1 MLISIVC
8 PISISSML
16 RLEVI
21 CSPNNRW
28 EARNSLQPFSV
39 INLSRLLF
47 SLSVAS
53 SAITKSFEIASW
65 LMEVDGLTGFLG
77 QDFFRISGL
86 DRRFG
91 LWILGVFVICFFI
104 YWNFNGDLGLLRV
117 TANTKWVVTSL
128 GIYKISWVYPFGIIV
143 VPIVWSRAI
152 AVLWIID
159 SSCRLIILIF
169 FF

>member
-1 MLISIVC
+1 
-8 PISISSML
+8 ML

-28 EARNSLQPFSV
+28 EARNSLHPFSV

-65 LMEVDGLTGFLG
+65 LMEVDGLTGFLW

-91 LWILGVFVICFFI
+91 L
-104 YWNFNGDLGLLRV
+104 
-117 TANTKWVVTSL
+117 
-128 GIYKISWVYPFGIIV
+128 
-143 VPIVWSRAI
+143 
-152 AVLWIID
+152 
-159 SSCRLIILIF
+159 
-169 FF
+169 

>member
-8 PISISSML
+8 PISISRML

-53 SAITKSFEIASW
+53 RAITKSFEIASW
-65 LMEVDGLTGFLG
+65 FMEGDGLTGCVG
-77 QDFFRISGL
+77 QDFFCIPGL

-91 LWILGVFVICFFI
+91 LLALDVFVICFFI
-104 YWNFNGDLGLLRV
+104 CWNFNVDLGLLRV
-117 TANTKWVVTSL
+117 TANTKSVVTSL
-128 GIYKISWVYPFGIIV
+128 VSYEASWVYPFGIIV
-143 VPIVWSRAI
+143 VPKVWSRAI
-152 AVLWIID
+152 AVLWIND
-159 SSCRLIILIF
+159 SSCRLIVLIF